1 MQIVVM
7 QHHFVRKN
15 PVTLSQIPL
24 FIALLALSL
33 VNPST
38 LFAQEFPLAGGD
50 WSHELGIEWRSF
62 RKDGSDGQEKRGISF
77 TYLGEYYK
85 SWDASSFTFKPYVRW
100 DQNDKDRT
108 HYDIRELYWDYAG
121 DGWETAIGFNKVY
134 WGRLEFS
141 NIVDIINQ
149 DDFVDNQDEKM
160 GQPMIKFS
168 WESDE
173 GILDLYVLTGFR
185 ERTFPGRDGRLR
197 LPLPV
202 DTDNAQFDDD
212 GAIYGLDFAARWLQM
227 VGDYTEI
234 AISHFSGMG
243 REPAFSFNFSIDD
256 PMLIPVYEHIDQTG
270 FEAEWLYEGW
280 ALKFEAISV
289 SGQGDR
295 FSVLAGGLEYTFG
308 DIAGSGH
315 DITVVLENIHDSR
328 EGASPTF
335 LERDV
340 AIGLRW
346 AANNEAGTEGLGGMF
361 YDPQTEERLI
371 AIEGSQRIGDDWKV
385 FVRANVILER
395 AQAPAPEQSVLDD
408 LVDLASNPQLT
419 ITDEAIV
426 EGVNLL
432 VSGELFDIIQNPSQ
446 LDNLLTVLR
455 GFTDQNRKL
464 NALADDDYFEVQVVR
479 FF

>member
-1 MQIVVM
+1 M
-7 QHHFVRKN
+7 QHLLFQRN
-15 PVTLSQIPL
+15 PFKPAFYLVLTLV
-24 FIALLALSL
+24 LLSFGKSASL
-33 VNPST
+33 H
-38 LFAQEFPLAGGD
+38 AQEFPLAGGD
-50 WSHELGIEWRSF
+50 WSHELGAEWRSF
-62 RKDGSDGQEKRGISF
+62 RKKGTDGQEKRGVSF

-85 SWDASSFTFKPYVRW
+85 SWDASSFTFKPYFRW
-100 DQNDKDRT
+100 DQNDKERT

-121 DGWETAIGFNKVY
+121 DGWEAAIGFNKVY

-185 ERTFPGRDGRLR
+185 ERTFPGEEGRLR

-202 DTDNAQFDDD
+202 DTDSAQFDDD

-308 DIAGSGH
+308 DIASSGH
-315 DITVVLENIHDSR
+315 DVTLVLENIHDSR

-335 LERDV
+335 LERDI

-361 YDPQTEERLI
+361 YDPETEERLI
-371 AIEGSQRIGDDWKV
+371 ALEGSQRIGENWKV
-385 FVRANVILER
+385 FMRANIILER
-395 AQAPAPEQSVLDD
+395 AQSPVNNDANTLDR
-408 LVDLASNPQLT
+408 LAELAANPQLGLDGE
-419 ITDEAIV
+419 IPDEAIV
-426 EGVNLL
+426 AGVDLI
-432 VSGELFDIIQNPSQ
+432 VSGELFDIIQNPTE
-446 LDNLLTVLR
+446 LENLLGILE
-455 GFTDQNRKL
+455 GFSDQNRKL
-464 NALADDDYFEVQVVR
+464 NALENDDYFEVQIVR